1 MDFTIV
7 TPSFNQAPYL
17 APTIESVLS
26 QAGDF
31 TLDYIVMDGGSRD
44 GSVEVIRHFSQLVA
58 TGQYPVRCRDVR
70 MRWFSEPDRGQSHAV
85 NKGFALAGGQILGW
99 VNSDDTYAD
108 HRTLAKVFNF
118 FRERPTASFVYGKG
132 YRIDDKGRRMG
143 QEEYITA
150 FGIDD
155 LLEVDY
161 ILQPAAFWRRSLHER
176 IGPLDESMHFA
187 FDWDYWIRCSEVA
200 KLEFLDEFL
209 ACNRVYGATKTNCGG
224 IPRKAEI
231 AKLLL
236 TYGGFTQRSINAY
249 LVDRPPRTSSGESRR
264 GAGSVGL
271 FIRVPHILLS
281 LFDRFR
287 PMVRKLLA
295 PTRYIERAIRRRL
308 RGRPEPAAPA
318 TLAGPHFRSV
328 PTRDRTAA

>member
-17 APTIESVLS
+17 ATTIESVLS

-31 TLDYIVMDGGSRD
+31 TLDYIVMDGGSSD
-44 GSVEVIRHFSQLVA
+44 GSVDIIRHFSDRVGA
-58 TGQYPVRCRDVR
+58 GQCPVGCRGVR

-85 NKGFALAGGQILGW
+85 NKGLALAGGQILGW
-99 VNSDDTYAD
+99 LNSDDTYPD
-108 HRTLAKVFNF
+108 HCTLAKVFNF

-132 YRIDDKGRRMG
+132 YRIDDKGRRIG

-161 ILQPAAFWRRSLHER
+161 ILQPSAFWRRSLHER

-187 FDWDYWIRCSEVA
+187 FDWDYWIRCSRLA

-209 ACNRVYGATKTNCGG
+209 ACNRVYGATKTSCGG
-224 IPRKAEI
+224 IRRKAEI

-236 TYGGFTQRSINAY
+236 AYGGFTQRSINAY
-249 LVDRPPRTSSGESRR
+249 LVDRQPRMSGESRR
-264 GAGSVGL
+264 RTGSVGL
-271 FIRVPHILLS
+271 FIGVPRVVLALLE
-281 LFDRFR
+281 RFR
-287 PMVRKLLA
+287 PTVRTLLA
-295 PTRYIERAIRRRL
+295 PTRYLERAIRRRL
-308 RGRPEPAAPA
+308 RGRPEPATAA
-318 TLAGPHFRSV
+318 TLAGPHFRSI
-328 PTRDRTAA
+328 PNRDRTAA